1 MNSQGGKK
9 NNKQNP
15 AKKKP
20 IPPPPRVGKKKKNKG
35 IDAAAKLP
43 GVTPITKCRLRQLKL
58 ERIKDYLLMEE
69 EFIEYHQKKE
79 QNKPEEESEEFKKIE
94 QIRGLPMNVGT
105 LEEFI
110 DEDHCIVSS
119 SMGPEYY
126 VPIMS
131 FVDKDQL
138 EPNSSILL
146 NHRSMSIVGIMQD
159 DVDPLLNVM
168 KVEKAPL
175 ESYADIGGL

>member
-1 MNSQGGKK
+1 
-9 NNKQNP
+9 
-15 AKKKP
+15 
-20 IPPPPRVGKKKKNKG
+20 
-35 IDAAAKLP
+35 
-43 GVTPITKCRLRQLKL
+43 
-58 ERIKDYLLMEE
+58 
-69 EFIEYHQKKE
+69 
-79 QNKPEEESEEFKKIE
+79 
-94 QIRGLPMNVGT
+94 MNVGT

-119 SMGPEYY
+119 SMGAEYY

-146 NHRSMSIVGIMQD
+146 NHRGMSIVGIMQD

-175 ESYADIGGL
+175 ESYADIGGLETQIQEIKEAVELPLTHPEVYEDMGIKPPKGVILYGEPGTGKTLLAKAVANETSATFLRVVGS

>member
-1 MNSQGGKK
+1 
-9 NNKQNP
+9 
-15 AKKKP
+15 
-20 IPPPPRVGKKKKNKG
+20 
-35 IDAAAKLP
+35 
-43 GVTPITKCRLRQLKL
+43 
-58 ERIKDYLLMEE
+58 MEE
-69 EFIEYHQKKE
+69 EFVEHYQKKE
-79 QNKPEEESEEFKKIE
+79 QTKPEEDNQEFKKIE
-94 QIRGLPMNVGT
+94 QLRGLPMNVGT

-119 SMGPEYY
+119 TMGPEYY

-138 EPNSSILL
+138 QPNCSVLL
-146 NHRSMSIVGIMQD
+146 NHRGMSVVGIMQD

-175 ESYADIGGL
+175 EGYADIGGLETQIQEIKEAVELPLTHP